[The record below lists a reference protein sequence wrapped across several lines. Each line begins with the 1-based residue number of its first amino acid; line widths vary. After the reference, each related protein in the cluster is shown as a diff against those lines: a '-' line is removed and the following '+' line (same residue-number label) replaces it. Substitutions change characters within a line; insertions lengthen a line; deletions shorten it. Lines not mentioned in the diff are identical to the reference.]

1 MQMGLWAVPM
11 LVLFSASGFASSS
24 DVSGSRP
31 NIIFILSDDLGY
43 GDYSISDQVDPN
55 STRIPTPNI
64 ARMAKNGMK
73 FSRGKSLVARVHA
86 QEWAN

>member
-1 MQMGLWAVPM
+1 M
-11 LVLFSASGFASSS
+11 LVLFCASSLATSS

-73 FSRGKSLVARVHA
+73 FSRGQSWLHVCMRESALSI
-86 QEWAN
+86 